1 MEKRR
6 DRMSKSVAFNSQN
19 SSFYNTIKDMPD
31 NPKATINNIPVTTGC
46 NSA

>member
-6 DRMSKSVAFNSQN
+6 EMSKSVAFDTMN
-19 SSFYNTIKDMPD
+19 SSFYNSIKDMND
-31 NPKATINNIPVTTGC
+31 NQKRTINNIPVTTGC